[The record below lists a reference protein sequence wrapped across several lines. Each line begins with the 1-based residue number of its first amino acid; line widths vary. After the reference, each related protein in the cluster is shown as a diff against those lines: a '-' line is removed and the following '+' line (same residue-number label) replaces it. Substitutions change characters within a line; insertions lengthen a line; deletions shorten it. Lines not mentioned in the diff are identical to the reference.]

1 MTYIYETIG
10 NLCTKITDGSH
21 FSPVERDEG
30 FPMYSSKDMLYD
42 CFDDSSVKRIGKEDF
57 DKLVNQDCKPQI
69 DDVLIIKDG
78 NSYLKRVFRIKEDIE
93 AVILSSIA
101 ILRPNKNIIDPQ
113 YFTYVL
119 RTASVYNAMAN
130 YVSGAAI
137 PRVVLRDFK
146 KMKLRIHKDL
156 YKQKQVATILSA
168 YDSQI
173 ENNQKRI
180 KLLEQMAENL
190 YKEWFVRFRYPGYET
205 AEFEGG
211 VPKGWKI
218 KKLKEFITFYRGKSY
233 SSADIASGDY
243 VLLSMNNIRPWGG
256 YIRDDSRVFGGVFK
270 DYQLIHKGDL
280 IMSITDMTQDRR
292 IIGYVGIMDEERNDC
307 VISTHLMKVVSK
319 YNNYF
324 LYGMFNF
331 SLSRSVSEYATG
343 ANVLGLTDKILKEIK
358 AIVPSDE
365 LICKYGKQVAPIWET
380 IFHLKDEIANLTT
393 QRDLLLPRL
402 MSGKINI

>member
-168 YDSQI
+168 
-173 ENNQKRI
+173 
-180 KLLEQMAENL
+180 
-190 YKEWFVRFRYPGYET
+190 
-205 AEFEGG
+205 
-211 VPKGWKI
+211 
-218 KKLKEFITFYRGKSY
+218 
-233 SSADIASGDY
+233 
-243 VLLSMNNIRPWGG
+243 
-256 YIRDDSRVFGGVFK
+256 
-270 DYQLIHKGDL
+270 
-280 IMSITDMTQDRR
+280 
-292 IIGYVGIMDEERNDC
+292 
-307 VISTHLMKVVSK
+307 
-319 YNNYF
+319 
-324 LYGMFNF
+324 
-331 SLSRSVSEYATG
+331 
-343 ANVLGLTDKILKEIK
+343 
-358 AIVPSDE
+358 
-365 LICKYGKQVAPIWET
+365 
-380 IFHLKDEIANLTT
+380 
-393 QRDLLLPRL
+393 
-402 MSGKINI
+402 